1 MPAENFEREAK
12 TQTTDHSQS
21 LFSDFWAG
29 FKKGGVDELE
39 YNKNHSEAAM
49 MRAGMAAG
57 VGYITAGK
65 NSIGS
70 TATKIGV
77 VGGAVISAG
86 HFVAPEHLE
95 DMAKKNNADST
106 FGYLSGRYLADAIP
120 TIALTTVAN
129 RASWN
134 MKGEREIAAII
145 DRTEFKWGVHKVTHT
160 ESAISPVFKQERAEA
175 LFKFLEKRGQPEKFE
190 GAVAKLALRQEPLNV
205 SVIAREQG
213 GSVGTYNRP
222 FLSGAPV
229 TREVPVFNPD
239 ELVLKAKA
247 QVALRDLKGYNVFS
261 DHW

>member
-1 MPAENFEREAK
+1 MPAENFEKETR
-12 TQTTDHSQS
+12 TQSADHSQN
-21 LFSDFWAG
+21 LYSDFWSS

-39 YNKNHSEAAM
+39 YNKTHSDDAIL
-49 MRAGMAAG
+49 RAGMAAG
-57 VGYITAGK
+57 VGYVTAGK
-65 NSIGS
+65 ESSGS

-77 VGGAVISAG
+77 IGGAAISAG

-95 DMAKKNNADST
+95 DMAAKNNTDSN
-106 FGYLSGRYLADAIP
+106 FGYLSGRFVADAIP

-160 ESAISPVFKQERAEA
+160 ESAISPVFKQERAES

-190 GAVAKLALRQEPLNV
+190 GTVAKLAQRQEPLNV
-205 SVIAREQG
+205 SVIAREQA
-213 GSVGTYNRP
+213 GSVSVYNRP
-222 FLSGAPV
+222 FLSGSPV

-247 QVALRDLKGYNVFS
+247 QMALRDLKGYNVFS

>member
-1 MPAENFEREAK
+1 MPAENFGIEAR
-12 TQTTDHSQS
+12 TQTADDSQN
-21 LFSDFWAG
+21 LFSDFWTG

-39 YNKNHSEAAM
+39 YNKNHSDDAIL
-49 MRAGMAAG
+49 RAGIAAG

-65 NSIGS
+65 ESTSS
-70 TATKIGV
+70 TATKFGV
-77 VGGAVISAG
+77 VGGVAISAG

-95 DMAKKNNADST
+95 DMAAKNNSDSR
-106 FGYLSGRYLADAIP
+106 FGYLSGRFVADAIP

-129 RASWN
+129 RASWS

-145 DRTEFKWGVHKVTHT
+145 DRTEFKWGVHKITYT
-160 ESAISPVFKQERAEA
+160 ESAVSPVFKQERAES

-190 GAVAKLALRQEPLNV
+190 GAVAKLAQRQEPLNV
-205 SVIAREQG
+205 SVIAREQA

-222 FLSGAPV
+222 FLSGLPV

-239 ELVLKAKA
+239 VLVLKAKA

-261 DHW
+261 EHW

>member
-1 MPAENFEREAK
+1 MPVENFEREAK
-12 TQTTDHSQS
+12 IQTADHSQG
-21 LFSDFWAG
+21 LLSDFWSS
-29 FKKGGVDELE
+29 FQKGGADEIE
-39 YNKNHSEAAM
+39 YNKSHSEAAI

-65 NSIGS
+65 ERTSS
-70 TATKIGV
+70 SATKFAALCGMT
-77 VGGAVISAG
+77 ISAG
-86 HFVAPEHLE
+86 HFVAPDHLE
-95 DMAKKNNADST
+95 DMAAKNNTHSRL
-106 FGYLSGRYLADAIP
+106 GYLSGRFVADAVP
-120 TIALTTVAN
+120 TIALTTAAN
-129 RASWN
+129 KASWN

-145 DRTEFKWGVHKVTHT
+145 DRTEFKWGVHKITHT
-160 ESAISPVFKQERAEA
+160 ESAVSPVFKQERAES

-190 GAVAKLALRQEPLNV
+190 GAVAKLAQRQEPLNV

-213 GSVGTYNRP
+213 GSVSVYNRP
-222 FLSGAPV
+222 FLSGSPV